1 MRRILLTFL
10 VVTLSVNVYTQS
22 TFRINYDV
30 ALFDIPINSTEA
42 LTPGNY
48 VFSGFHAN
56 FIPFVSSLT
65 EVDPNG
71 TVVWAKRYS
80 GGFAYMFGDFKRDNA
95 LNRYYVCGGSDNGPA
110 FLLFLDA
117 TGNLI
122 SGRNFSISQADGAF
136 FNRVIKTNDGGYLCV
151 GYVIGHDPDGVGPEV
166 KFNPVTNNDAS
177 CSQSSTETISSPLVV
192 KFDANGVHQ
201 WHRVFRYYVTS
212 NVPANRIYNDASF
225 VDLVEVSDGY
235 VAIGSYDV
243 NNVFSTFNGDCED
256 TTPTDATFL
265 KLDFSGNIIYH
276 RQIDNPSNSTSQNS
290 KSMVSASKTAA
301 GLPLISAVDNDGGRP
316 TVLMRLPGSGGWA
329 NPSWIRRYG
338 AGNFFGSYYPF
349 LPSRFFETNDGN
361 YALWANYIPLGL
373 PPSFDNVLMKIN
385 PSTNA
390 AIWAR
395 RHTFNFA
402 SIFPNGE
409 QVSDGGYI
417 GVSYTLSAGGH
428 DLHFIKTDDQGN
440 APTTC
445 AAGNLS
451 VSNGGP
457 SYVYGTPIFN
467 SWTNGTVTNNLVTP
481 IITNINPTTNIQ
493 CIQTV
498 CIPPSAPTAVTATPN
513 PICAGQST
521 TITASGG
528 GTGNT
533 YNVYTAPTGGTN
545 LGATPL
551 VVSPGI
557 TTTYYVETVSGSDPT
572 CVSTTR
578 TAVTV
583 TVDSAPTVT
592 VIPSAP
598 AICIGGSV
606 SLTASGAT
614 TYTWSPSA
622 GLSATTGATVTANP
636 TTTTTYTVEGIAGP
650 GCPGTT
656 TVTVTVNPL
665 PTITATP
672 SAPAICAGNSVSITA
687 SGASTYTWSPA
698 TGLSGTT
705 GATVTANPGT
715 TTTYTITGT
724 DANGC
729 QNTTTVQVT
738 VNSLPTAAASA
749 SPSTVCVGGTINLS
763 SSGGTSYSWTG
774 PNTYSSTTQNPTII
788 NATLAQS
795 GTYTV
800 TVTDGNGCSATANTT
815 VTVSN
820 GATLSATV
828 ISNVS
833 CNGGSN
839 GSAQVSPSGT
849 SGPYTYSWSPSGG
862 TGATAQNLS
871 AGTYTV
877 TVTDGNGC
885 QSQESVTVTEPTPIN
900 LSISSTASSCVSPTG
915 SATVVASG
923 GAGNFTYIWSPSG
936 GTGATANNIGAGP
949 YTVTVTDGNGCT
961 ETASVTVNTVNGPD
975 VVIASSNNASCFGLS
990 DGSATAIASNGT
1002 PGYTYSWSPT
1012 GGNNAVATGLSAG
1025 NYTVEVTDAAG
1036 CTAFATVTITQ
1047 PQQIVIT
1054 GVVTD
1059 ATCGI
1064 LDGAIT
1070 ANAVG
1075 GSGTL
1080 TYVWQ
1085 PGNIAGQSIS
1095 NLSGGTYT
1103 VTVSDGACSESAAFN
1118 VNVTGSLNI
1127 DINPPFSVINQG
1139 DVVDLT
1145 VTVNPNIAG
1154 STYSWNPTT
1163 DLSCSNCPNPTAS
1176 PNETTTYTVTVTS
1189 PDGCT
1194 GTASAIIT
1202 VEMVCGD
1209 IFMPTIFSPNDDGL
1223 NDELCLLGGCIEKME
1238 LSIYNRWGELVF
1250 QTDSQDN
1257 CWDGTY
1263 KGQRMNTAA
1272 FVYVLYVK
1280 LLNGEEIQQKGNINL
1295 VR

>member
-1 MRRILLTFL
+1 MVETPSGDFVMVGINTSFFPLYGNIVYMDNTGLPLWARGYTAGFATTFNDIK
-10 VVTLSVNVYTQS
+10 NV
-22 TFRINYDV
+22 
-30 ALFDIPINSTEA
+30 
-42 LTPGNY
+42 PG
-48 VFSGFHAN
+48 
-56 FIPFVSSLT
+56 
-65 EVDPNG
+65 
-71 TVVWAKRYS
+71 
-80 GGFAYMFGDFKRDNA
+80 GGFIVCGSSDANGAILMRLDNA
-95 LNRYYVCGGSDNGPA
+95 GTIIWSRRYALPNRPS
-110 FLLFLDA
+110 
-117 TGNLI
+117 GNA
-122 SGRNFSISQADGAF
+122 SFEY
-136 FNRVIKTNDGGYLCV
+136 FNSVIPTSDGGFVAAGGVDYFW
-151 GYVIGHDPDGVGPEV
+151 DGVSPNSVDTASPYAV
-166 KFNPVTNNDAS
+166 KV
-177 CSQSSTETISSPLVV
+177 
-192 KFDANGVHQ
+192 DANGVIE
-201 WHRVFRYYVTS
+201 WSRVWTIS
-212 NVPANRIYNDASF
+212 VPNPDEHYFNDVAETADGF
-225 VDLVEVSDGY
+225 VFVGLSSEGSGTLNSDGDY
-235 VAIGSYDV
+235 PRNGLVVKTNKATGATTFINRFGAGNTNSESINCAITLSNG
-243 NNVFSTFNGDCED
+243 NVLIAGQDGVHAPFARIAGTGSTFSQQYGRRLNG
-256 TTPTDATFL
+256 ATFPL
-265 KLDFSGNIIYH
+265 KSYIINDVAENSDGNYSFISTYMAGLFPIPTSAITKINISSNAIMVDRSYGTTGGLATILPEGGLATDQGYYYTMTDQQFSGFNYQVI
-276 RQIDNPSNSTSQNS
+276 RTD
-290 KSMVSASKTAA
+290 AA
-301 GLPLISAVDNDGGRP
+301 GLINVAGSDCSPSSTSA
-316 TVLMRLPGSGGWA
+316 
-329 NPSWIRRYG
+329 
-338 AGNFFGSYYPF
+338 
-349 LPSRFFETNDGN
+349 
-361 YALWANYIPLGL
+361 
-373 PPSFDNVLMKIN
+373 
-385 PSTNA
+385 STN
-390 AIWAR
+390 
-395 RHTFNFA
+395 
-402 SIFPNGE
+402 
-409 QVSDGGYI
+409 
-417 GVSYTLSAGGH
+417 SYTYSP
-428 DLHFIKTDDQGN
+428 Q
-440 APTTC
+440 
-445 AAGNLS
+445 
-451 VSNGGP
+451 
-457 SYVYGTPIFN
+457 
-467 SWTNGTVTNNLVTP
+467 TVTNNQFANLATSGTFSPVILNLSP
-481 IITNINPTTNIQ
+481 TNVIHCLNI
-493 CIQTV
+493 V
-498 CIPPSAPTAVTATPN
+498 CNPPSAPTTVTATPN

-528 GTGNT
+528 GAGNT
-533 YNVYTAPTGGTN
+533 YNVYDAPTGGTN

-551 VVSPGI
+551 VVTPPT
-557 TTTYYVETVSGSDPT
+557 TTTYYVETVDGSDPS

-583 TVDSAPTVT
+583 TVDPAPTVT
-592 VIPSAP
+592 VTPSAP
-598 AICIGGSV
+598 AICTGGSV

-636 TTTTTYTVEGIAGP
+636 ATTTTYTVEGIAGP

-687 SGASTYTWSPA
+687 SGASTYTWSPG

-705 GATVTANPGT
+705 GATVTANPAT
-715 TTTYTITGT
+715 TTTYTITGV
-724 DANGC
+724 DANSC

-738 VNSLPTAAASA
+738 VNPIPTATASA

-763 SSGGTSYSWTG
+763 SSGGTSYSWSG
-774 PNTYSSTTQNPTII
+774 PNTYSSTTQNPTIT
-788 NATLAQS
+788 NATLAES

-800 TVTDGNGCSATANTT
+800 TVTDGNGCEATANTT

-820 GATLSATV
+820 GATLAASV

-849 SGPYTYSWSPSGG
+849 PGPYTYSWSPSGG

-885 QSQESVTVTEPTPIN
+885 QSQESVTITEPSPIN

-936 GTGATANNIGAGP
+936 GTGATASNIGAGP

-975 VVIASSNNASCFGLS
+975 VVIASSNNVSCFGLS

-1002 PGYTYSWSPT
+1002 PGYTYSWSPS

-1025 NYTVEVTDAAG
+1025 NYTIEVVDAAG

-1047 PQQIVIT
+1047 PQQIIIT

-1059 ATCGI
+1059 AACGS

-1075 GSGTL
+1075 GTGPL

-1085 PGNIAGQSIS
+1085 PGNIAGQTIS

-1103 VTVSDGACSESAAFN
+1103 VTVSDGTCSESAPFT
-1118 VNVTGSLNI
+1118 VNVTGSLSV
-1127 DINPPFSVINQG
+1127 DINPPFAVINQG
-1139 DVVDLT
+1139 DEVDLT

-1163 DLSCSNCPNPTAS
+1163 DLSCSSCPNPTAS

-1189 PDGCT
+1189 PDGCV
-1194 GTASAIIT
+1194 GTASTLIT

-1257 CWDGTY
+1257 CWDGTF